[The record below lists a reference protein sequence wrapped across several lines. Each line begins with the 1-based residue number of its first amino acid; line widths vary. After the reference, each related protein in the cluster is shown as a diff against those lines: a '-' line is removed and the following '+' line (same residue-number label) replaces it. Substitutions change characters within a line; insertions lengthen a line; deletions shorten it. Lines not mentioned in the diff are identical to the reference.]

1 MPTICELKIELKKK
15 GIKGTTGLNKKGLEN
30 LLKTGK
36 PPPKREKENKKEKE
50 ETIIIKVKKK
60 PKMIQFTE
68 EKKEERYQGKSAIF
82 LGRLKKKLQ
91 ALIDNKGATASERNQ
106 AINKLKDLDEALIK
120 AKTELMKKRK
130 NK

>member
-68 EKKEERYQGKSAIF
+68 EKRYQGKSAIF
-82 LGRLKKKLQ
+82 LGRLRKKLQ
-91 ALIDNKGATASERNQ
+91 ALIDNKGATESERKQ